1 MPLALAG
8 PSTRVV
14 LAGDHMQL
22 SPEVFSPFAV
32 DRQFNKS
39 LLERLYDLYP
49 QDFPCKI
56 MLCENYRSHAAIIG
70 YTSDLFY
77 DHALLATGKASGA
90 TGAGQSSSSSAN
102 SNQCRH
108 DRFYPLTM
116 FTARGEDVQDANS
129 TSFYNNSE
137 VYEVVERVAELQRTW
152 PKAWGTR
159 DEASIGVVTP
169 YYDQV

>member
-1 MPLALAG
+1 MECEALMPLALAG

-49 QDFPCKI
+49 PNFPCKI
-56 MLCENYRSHAAIIG
+56 LLCENYRSHAAIIG

-77 DHALLATGKASGA
+77 DQALLATGGGPA
-90 TGAGQSSSSSAN
+90 TS

-108 DRFYPLTM
+108 DRFHPQGVRTVAPIDQFKELIAKEAIEDDM
-116 FTARGEDVQDANS
+116 NIRGYLFDGFDAGPGLN
-129 TSFYNNSE
+129 
-137 VYEVVERVAELQRTW
+137 
-152 PKAWGTR
+152 G
-159 DEASIGVVTP
+159 
-169 YYDQV
+169 